1 MGGVCVPCHPGSPWR
16 SRGPGAPSGPAGKR
30 ASAGERQELPVG
42 HSSGAQD
49 EAQALGPGSWALW
62 GWEPSVTRP
71 PSRRRVPGK
80 GRQCRSPAGVQG
92 RVCASV
98 RRGQVMPAD
107 RQRRVAEAQAA
118 KVCLSLWSLGPRLG
132 GSAQP
137 FPVPGEQGTRR
148 RWGKSGTRGSR
159 ESIRW
164 QSLGGAGD

>member
-1 MGGVCVPCHPGSPWR
+1 MR

-62 GWEPSVTRP
+62 GWEPSVTQP
-71 PSRRRVPGK
+71 PSRRRVPGI

-98 RRGQVMPAD
+98 RRGQVICRLTDSAGLQKP
-107 RQRRVAEAQAA
+107 RQQSSVSPCDHSGPGSAALPNPSCAWGAGHPEEVGKVWDEGQQGINTVAE
-118 KVCLSLWSLGPRLG
+118 PR
-132 GSAQP
+132 
-137 FPVPGEQGTRR
+137 
-148 RWGKSGTRGSR
+148 RG
-159 ESIRW
+159 W
-164 QSLGGAGD
+164 